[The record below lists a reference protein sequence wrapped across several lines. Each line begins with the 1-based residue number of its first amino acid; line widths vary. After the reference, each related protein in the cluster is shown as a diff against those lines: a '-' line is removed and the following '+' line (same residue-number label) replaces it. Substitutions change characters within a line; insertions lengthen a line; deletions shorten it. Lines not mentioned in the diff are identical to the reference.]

1 MQRYLP
7 LAIIGAVLILAIGGG
22 LMLFKRKQQQQPSQT
37 SPIIPIVQ
45 ETLEIPSPSE
55 TPDALETPGK
65 SVQTQANSTP
75 EQLHIRGGA
84 TARVTLEE
92 YGDFQCPPCGKLFPV
107 LTAVEQDYG
116 DRLRVIFRH
125 MPLKRHEHALLAA
138 HAAEAA
144 GLQGRFWE
152 MHDLLFQNSPR
163 WTKGIDTVGPDAS
176 PSRRLQSTVL
186 AMDLEVRDVFL
197 RYAEIL
203 QLDLERFKQDLDS
216 DQVRARVESDRARGA
231 GLGIDRTPTIY
242 VNGNLV
248 PTPSSLSSEGLHAA
262 IDAALAGKVY
272 VQPPSP
278 SPVATPAPTK

>member
-22 LMLFKRKQQQQPSQT
+22 LMLFKRKQLQQPSQT

-45 ETLEIPSPSE
+45 ETPSASE
-55 TPDALETPGK
+55 TPDASETPGK
-65 SVQTQANSTP
+65 PVQTQANSTP

-125 MPLKRHEHALLAA
+125 MPLKRHEHAVLAA

-203 QLDLERFKQDLDS
+203 QLDVERFKQDLDG

-248 PTPSSLSSEGLHAA
+248 PVPSSLSSEGLHAV

-278 SPVATPAPTK
+278 TPVATPKPTK